1 MKKYIAFLRAINVG
15 GHNVKMDYLK
25 SLFEEIGFSNVE
37 TFIASGNVIFETSK
51 KDRKKIEEEIEK
63 HLFKSLGYEVVTFIR
78 TFAELEE
85 VNKYQAFSKSKYEKA
100 KANCVGFIK
109 NPLNKDSLKILNN
122 FATEIDEFNS
132 QKTEVYWICE
142 KGQSESTFSGN
153 LFERKLKTKVT
164 FRGVKTLQKLGNKY
178 YKKM

>member
-1 MKKYIAFLRAINVG
+1 MKIYIAFLRAINVG

-37 TFIASGNVIFETSK
+37 TFIASGNVIFETAK
-51 KDRKKIEEEIEK
+51 KDRKKLELEIEK

-85 VNKYQAFSKSKYEKA
+85 INKYQAFPKSKYEKA

-109 NPLNKDSLKILNN
+109 NPLNKESLKIL
-122 FATEIDEFNS
+122 
-132 QKTEVYWICE
+132 KTF
-142 KGQSESTFSGN
+142 T
-153 LFERKLKTKVT
+153 TDD
-164 FRGVKTLQKLGNKY
+164 
-178 YKKM
+178 

>member
-25 SLFEEIGFSNVE
+25 SLFEEIDFSNVE
-37 TFIASGNVIFETSK
+37 TFIASGNIIFETDK

-109 NPLNKDSLKILNN
+109 NPLNKDSLKILKN
-122 FATEIDEFNS
+122 FTTEIDEFNS

-153 LFERKLKTKVT
+153 LFERKMKVSVS
-164 FRGVKTLQKLGNKY
+164 FRGMKTIEKLLINYQSKI
-178 YKKM
+178 